1 MMTRRVFGRLL
12 SLGGMLGFTKGIK
25 ALPAVKDESSLSFA
39 DKDGLLFR
47 VHAEDREFE
56 IYVNGR
62 VKGFRGE
69 SVGVHNLFFRRAGEY
84 HNLWDGETSKEDL
97 RRRLQT
103 KETVIAEYERDNGI
117 EWAEMMC
124 GARYIYSGVA
134 GELLMC
140 DPRPSGGAYQVKRP
154 KDARWEDLAPPL
166 RNILEETNHDNAV
179 LQYERGTPCGAKFRY
194 RVGANISC
202 PKCGMIQVRAG
213 VTQGTLC

>member
-25 ALPAVKDESSLSFA
+25 ALPAAKDENALSFA

-84 HNLWDGETSKEDL
+84 HELWSDAPMDKSPPHITRED
-97 RRRLQT
+97 
-103 KETVIAEYERDNGI
+103 VIAEYERSHGI
-117 EWAEMMC
+117 EWLEATC
-124 GARYIYSGVA
+124 AARKVVNAHGESLMLLPEDFYPYPVAKSARLSPERWAGLSPSLQNMLRPHPPYEDGV
-134 GELLMC
+134 
-140 DPRPSGGAYQVKRP
+140 
-154 KDARWEDLAPPL
+154 
-166 RNILEETNHDNAV
+166 
-179 LQYERGTPCGAKFRY
+179 PCGAVFKY
-194 RVGANISC
+194 RKGPRISC
-202 PKCGMIQVRAG
+202 PKCGMTQIWSETELG
-213 VTQGTLC
+213 VPC